1 MIRGRAIVFAL
12 LASWPG
18 AGAAQQR
25 APAECIDSSRTQAG
39 ITACSGDS
47 YKAAD
52 RRLQLL
58 VAELRDSLPAPQR
71 AHLDSAQRAWG
82 AYAAVQCRLE
92 AAPYAGGTIYA
103 TQVTICRRVLA
114 ERRMAEL
121 APLLC
126 RQDGQPGRPCP
137 AADRYRLSDRAASKR
152 RR

>member
-1 MIRGRAIVFAL
+1 MIRERAIVFAL
-12 LASWPG
+12 LACWPS

-25 APAECIDSSRTQAG
+25 APAECMDSSKTQSG
-39 ITACSGDS
+39 IAACSGDS

-58 VAELRDSLPAPQR
+58 VAELHASVPAPQR
-71 AHLDSAQRAWG
+71 AQLDSAQRAWS

-103 TQVTICRRVLA
+103 TQVTTCRRLLA
-114 ERRMAEL
+114 ERRIAEL

-126 RQDGQPGRPCP
+126 RQGGQPGRPCP
-137 AADRYRLSDRAASKR
+137 AADRYRPPDRAASKR
-152 RR
+152 RH

>member
-1 MIRGRAIVFAL
+1 MIHDRVIVFAL
-12 LASWPG
+12 LACWPG

-25 APAECIDSSRTQAG
+25 APSECADTAKTQAA
-39 ITACSGDS
+39 IAACVGEG
-47 YKAAD
+47 YKAED
-52 RRLQLL
+52 RRLRSLL
-58 VAELRDSLPAPQR
+58 AELRDSMPAPQR
-71 AHLDSAQRAWG
+71 AQLDSAQRAWN

-103 TQVTICRRVLA
+103 TQVTSCRRVLA

-126 RQDGQPGRPCP
+126 RQGGQPGQPCP
-137 AADRYRLSDRAASKR
+137 AGDRYRPPDRAASKR